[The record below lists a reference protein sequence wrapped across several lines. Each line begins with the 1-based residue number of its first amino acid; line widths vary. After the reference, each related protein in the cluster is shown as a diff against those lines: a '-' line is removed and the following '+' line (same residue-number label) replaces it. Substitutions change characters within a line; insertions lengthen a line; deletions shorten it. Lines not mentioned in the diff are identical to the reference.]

1 MKTENFSKTKIK
13 ICGLRR
19 REDILAVNEANPDYC
34 GFIVEFPKSFRSVT
48 ADEVRELVKN
58 LSPEIQPVGV
68 FVNAAME
75 LVRSLLD
82 DGTLAMAQLHGQ
94 EDESY
99 IAELKAHTDKPVIKA
114 FSIKKADDM
123 ENALQ
128 SPADYIKSMP
138 ETVCFVFVE
147 SEVDKRSKMYKAVKD
162 TGRVVELGRQDE
174 KTLLLWLAGNIKR
187 EGRQI
192 KQSTAEYML
201 SRTGTDME
209 NLEREMEKL
218 FSYTLGRN
226 EITVADID
234 AICTTQITNKI
245 FDMIEAVATRQQRK
259 ALDYYYDLLALK
271 EPPMRILYLLA
282 RQFRLLLQVK
292 DLMNQGADKSTIAK
306 KAGLHPFVAGKYM
319 QQSRSFTMRELKGIM
334 EEAADTEE
342 AVKTGRLSDTMS
354 VELFIVKYSAPK
366 K

>member
-1 MKTENFSKTKIK
+1 
-13 ICGLRR
+13 
-19 REDILAVNEANPDYC
+19 
-34 GFIVEFPKSFRSVT
+34 
-48 ADEVRELVKN
+48 
-58 LSPEIQPVGV
+58 
-68 FVNAAME
+68 
-75 LVRSLLD
+75 
-82 DGTLAMAQLHGQ
+82 
-94 EDESY
+94 
-99 IAELKAHTDKPVIKA
+99 
-114 FSIKKADDM
+114 
-123 ENALQ
+123 
-128 SPADYIKSMP
+128 
-138 ETVCFVFVE
+138 
-147 SEVDKRSKMYKAVKD
+147 MYKAVKD

-306 KAGLHPFVAGKYM
+306 KAGLHPFVAVKYM
-319 QQSRSFTMRELKGIM
+319 QQSRSFTMNNSTLIVSLSRPVFTASSVS
-334 EEAADTEE
+334 AASSMIPFSS
-342 AVKTGRLSDTMS
+342 L
-354 VELFIVKYSAPK
+354 IVKLLLCCMYFPATNG
-366 K
+366 

>member
-1 MKTENFSKTKIK
+1 MKDLKTGNIK
-13 ICGLRR
+13 QAYLLYGEESYLKKQYRDR
-19 REDILAVNEANPDYC
+19 LTKAVLPEGDTVNYAYYEGKGIN
-34 GFIVEFPKSFRSVT
+34 V
-48 ADEVRELVKN
+48 
-58 LSPEIQPVGV
+58 PEIIDLAETMPFFAEKRLIVIEDSGL
-68 FVNAAME
+68 FKNADA
-75 LVRSLLD
+75 
-82 DGTLAMAQLHGQ
+82 
-94 EDESY
+94 
-99 IAELKAHTDKPVIKA
+99 K
-114 FSIKKADDM
+114 F
-123 ENALQ
+123 
-128 SPADYIKSMP
+128 ADYIKSMP

-245 FDMIEAVATRQQRK
+245 FDMIKRDAQGSKEAGLAH
-259 ALDYYYDLLALK
+259 LLALK